1 MYFGCLLYL
10 TFSALWTDLPV
21 EELAILFLIFPE
33 DKSLT
38 FHINSDSL
46 QEIIFSGLSKK
57 SVSKR
62 NLLEF

>member
-10 TFSALWTDLPV
+10 TFSALWTDSPA
-21 EELAILFLIFPE
+21 EELAILFLIFPG
-33 DKSLT
+33 DKGLT
-38 FHINSDSL
+38 FHIDSDSL

-57 SVSKR
+57 NVSKC